1 MEPDAR
7 YFRRRANEEL
17 AAANR
22 AVTPA
27 ARDRRMQLAEIFL
40 ERLKAAEASD
50 ALFQYEVQQFVAAAD
65 KLPAFE
71 WAEQREAQSA

>member
-1 MEPDAR
+1 MEPDSR

-22 AVTPA
+22 AVTPE
-27 ARDRRMQLAEIFL
+27 ARERRMQLAGIFL

-50 ALFQYEVQQFVAAAD
+50 ALFERDSRQFVAAAD
-65 KLPAFE
+65 SLPNFA
-71 WAEQREAQSA
+71 WARQREVQSA

>member
-7 YFRRRANEEL
+7 YFRRRATEEL
-17 AAANR
+17 AAASR

-27 ARDRRMQLAEIFL
+27 ARERRMQLAGIFL

-50 ALFQYEVQQFVAAAD
+50 ALFRYEVEQFVAAAD
-65 KLPAFE
+65 KIPGLE
-71 WAEQREAQSA
+71 WSNEREAQRA